1 MTRVLPLQRSAYSA
15 SSSCASREDIVIP
28 RCCSSRWLN
37 RGRDPRGHADRPLGG
52 DHCLHRPL
60 DGILWRA
67 FARLDAALRGWW
79 VPDCTR
85 AVGSILRLS
94 RELHDPCLA
103 RARSARG
110 NRIRRRRVPLPQRVR
125 ASIAFTTIA
134 LLPLLTWHVHD
145 ELATGNPVFPS
156 LYWLFGAD
164 PAYWTP
170 QSDRGLG
177 AFLDSFG
184 YRDGLLGVLALPWDM
199 TMHGAAFGGSIGPPF

>member
-1 MTRVLPLQRSAYSA
+1 
-15 SSSCASREDIVIP
+15 
-28 RCCSSRWLN
+28 
-37 RGRDPRGHADRPLGG
+37 
-52 DHCLHRPL
+52 
-60 DGILWRA
+60 
-67 FARLDAALRGWW
+67 
-79 VPDCTR
+79 
-85 AVGSILRLS
+85 
-94 RELHDPCLA
+94 
-103 RARSARG
+103 
-110 NRIRRRRVPLPQRVR
+110 VR